1 MSQPLGPWSSPSEEL
16 IPTRAAVL
24 DAGRPATFARRLIP
38 LRPLA
43 AGELLDGSVALT
55 RAFPRALLAAG
66 AGLAVIAAVIDLVIT
81 LTVVGPISVDRSA
94 NGLDSQTAQDLL
106 GAAGISGLATL
117 FVTAV
122 TGVVML
128 AVVTLVLGHVVR
140 GEPTSLTQTW
150 AELRPVAGRVLGL
163 ALVVAVAVEGTFLLG
178 LGAFVG
184 SATLGAGGLL
194 LGLPLLAV
202 GCLGAVWLYVHW
214 ALAASVLVLEK
225 QPVRASLGRSRL
237 LVRGS
242 FWRVLGL
249 LLLALAISYVVAT
262 VIQIPFALLGYDPF
276 SGLKGTY
283 QFTRLDAVLGAVA
296 SALANTLIVPFSAGV
311 RSLLYLDRRMRAE
324 ALDLDLR
331 LRAQ

>member
-16 IPTRAAVL
+16 LPSRAAVL
-24 DAGRPATFARRLIP
+24 DAGRPSAFARRLIP

-43 AGELLDGSVALT
+43 AGELLDGSVVLT

-66 AGLAVIAAVIDLVIT
+66 AVLAIVAAVIDLVIT

-94 NGLDSQTAQDLL
+94 GRVDSQTAQDLL

-140 GEPTSLTQTW
+140 GEATSLTQTW

-163 ALVVAVAVEGTFLLG
+163 ALVVAAAVEGSFLLG
-178 LGAFVG
+178 LGAFIG
-184 SATLGAGGLL
+184 SAALGGGGLL
-194 LGLPLLAV
+194 LGVPVLAA

-214 ALAASVLVLEK
+214 ALAASVMVLEK
-225 QPVRASLGRSRL
+225 QSVRASLGRSRV

-249 LLLALAISYVVAT
+249 LLLALVISYVVAT
-262 VIQIPFALLGYDPF
+262 VIQIPFALLGYDPL
-276 SGLKGTY
+276 SGLNGTY

-331 LRAQ
+331 LRTQ